1 MSELIALGDRVTEDR
16 LYEIAVDE
24 VERNELDKVAMALA
38 LEEAEGDEKKSRAFY
53 TKHRVRRIKDAIAQQ
68 AVMAAQEEL
77 EMAAQEELEMAA
89 QEELEAAERLRAEK
103 EKNKTKAK
111 KKSKRKLDQATES
124 QRKLDQATLE
134 EAKRFDKKWG
144 GLFTSSFLII
154 LFILFILFAVSL

>member
-1 MSELIALGDRVTEDR
+1 MAKGIDPNLMSELIALGDRVTEDR

-24 VERNELDKVAMALA
+24 VERNELDKVAMALS
-38 LEEAEGDEKKSRAFY
+38 LEEVEGDQKKSRAFY

-77 EMAAQEELEMAA
+77 E
-89 QEELEAAERLRAEK
+89 AAERLRAEK
-103 EKNKTKAK
+103 EKYKTKAK
-111 KKSKRKLDQATES
+111 KKSKRKPDQATES
-124 QRKLDQATLE
+124 QRKLDLATLE

>member
-1 MSELIALGDRVTEDR
+1 MAKGIDPNLMSELIALGDRVTEDR

-77 EMAAQEELEMAA
+77 EAKEKLRAEELEKENILRSKHSA
-89 QEELEAAERLRAEK
+89 EDEL
-103 EKNKTKAK
+103 
-111 KKSKRKLDQATES
+111 KRKQNISKGNMLWFAFIVTMIC
-124 QRKLDQATLE
+124 LLLIAV
-134 EAKRFDKKWG
+134 
-144 GLFTSSFLII
+144 GLSD
-154 LFILFILFAVSL
+154 

>member
-1 MSELIALGDRVTEDR
+1 MAKGIDPNLMSELIALGDRVTEDR

-24 VERNELDKVAMALA
+24 VERNELDKVAMALS
-38 LEEAEGDEKKSRAFY
+38 LEEAEGDQKKSRAFY

-77 EMAAQEELEMAA
+77 E
-89 QEELEAAERLRAEK
+89 AAERVRAEK
-103 EKNKTKAK
+103 EKYKTKAK
-111 KKSKRKLDQATES
+111 KKSKRKPDQATES